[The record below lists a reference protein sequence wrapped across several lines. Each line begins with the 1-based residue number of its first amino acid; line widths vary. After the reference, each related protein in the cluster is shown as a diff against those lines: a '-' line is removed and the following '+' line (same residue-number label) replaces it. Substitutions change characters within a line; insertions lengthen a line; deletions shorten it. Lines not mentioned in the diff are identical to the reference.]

1 MGCNQG
7 AMRFWQWG
15 PAYSRPGALSIE
27 SIWLARSLAPPNTP
41 HKPQTKMKADL
52 EIDLDNLK
60 VPWTVQ
66 QPTHCAGCAERL
78 DDDEVPLLL
87 FRDIEEKGRVVQVVG
102 IAFHFTCAE
111 KRITPGTEAS
121 GAE

>member
-1 MGCNQG
+1 
-7 AMRFWQWG
+7 
-15 PAYSRPGALSIE
+15 
-27 SIWLARSLAPPNTP
+27 
-41 HKPQTKMKADL
+41 MKADL
-52 EIDLDNLK
+52 DMDLSNLK

-66 QPTHCAGCAERL
+66 QSTHCAGCGELLAA
-78 DDDEVPLLL
+78 DEVPLLL